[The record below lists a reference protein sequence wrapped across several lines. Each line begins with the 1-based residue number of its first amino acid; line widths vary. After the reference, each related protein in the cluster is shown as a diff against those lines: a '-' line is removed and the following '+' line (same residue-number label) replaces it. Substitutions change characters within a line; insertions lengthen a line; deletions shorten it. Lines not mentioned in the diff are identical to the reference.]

1 VAVVFEE
8 NSRGGPYWFFF
19 IYINKKYIV
28 VKKVTRMSFA
38 SRGSVRKRMAK
49 EWANKDRYN
58 PSHGVPKPHM
68 PLPRG
73 KVVVRSVPAWGDAS
87 SRSR

>member
-1 VAVVFEE
+1 VA
-8 NSRGGPYWFFF
+8 
-19 IYINKKYIV
+19 IV
-28 VKKVTRMSFA
+28 GKRVTRMNFA
-38 SRGSVRKRMAK
+38 SRGSVRKGCK

-58 PSHGVPKPHM
+58 PSHGVPKPRM

-87 SRSR
+87 SRSRRAFL

>member
-28 VKKVTRMSFA
+28 VKVTRMSFA